1 MEIEKKIIAGSLED
15 LVQDIENLD
24 EITLRDTVQF
34 MNSDDYKARFVG
46 EYLQLRIRYN
56 GLRKMLIK
64 LEAGTLEFTPT
75 CDSTILENQAYYM
88 ENYLRALEVR
98 AIIFPT
104 AAVATK
110 QKEVLAALNPNDT
123 FTVKQIV
130 LQDVQ

>member
-75 CDSTILENQAYYM
+75 CDSIILENQAYYM

-98 AIIFPT
+98 A
-104 AAVATK
+104 
-110 QKEVLAALNPNDT
+110 EVEKIKLP
-123 FTVKQIV
+123 KI
-130 LQDVQ
+130 

>member
-15 LVQDIENLD
+15 LIQDIENLD

-98 AIIFPT
+98 A
-104 AAVATK
+104 
-110 QKEVLAALNPNDT
+110 EVEKIELP
-123 FTVKQIV
+123 KI
-130 LQDVQ
+130 

>member
-15 LVQDIENLD
+15 LIQDIENLD

-46 EYLQLRIRYN
+46 EYLQLKIRYN
-56 GLRKMLIK
+56 SLRKMLIK
-64 LEAGTLEFTPT
+64 LEAGTLEFAPT

-98 AIIFPT
+98 A
-104 AAVATK
+104 
-110 QKEVLAALNPNDT
+110 EVEKIELP
-123 FTVKQIV
+123 KI
-130 LQDVQ
+130 